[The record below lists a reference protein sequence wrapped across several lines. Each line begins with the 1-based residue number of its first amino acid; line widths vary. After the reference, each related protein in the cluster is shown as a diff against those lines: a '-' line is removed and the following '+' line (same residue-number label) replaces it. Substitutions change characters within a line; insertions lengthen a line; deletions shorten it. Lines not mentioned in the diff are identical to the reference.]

1 MHTTSAKHP
10 GSTLLRLRVREICTV
25 LFMLVMTAPAG
36 RGAVIQ
42 EAYQF
47 FPNQQMP
54 QDPPWERLDTP
65 NGNRV
70 QLKDNWL
77 QVIDDQEGDSG
88 NQVPMFRRSLTAA
101 EITGTDDYQV
111 RARLRMTDF
120 DFKDPNDDEDKA
132 AFTGQ
137 IADGNRF
144 VAFGVHLDVTD
155 LDGDGKATEQRV
167 VFLGQAAEPLGSVGE
182 APGGEFLDVLLE
194 RTGGTVDLYLN
205 DALVSSE
212 SYSNFPN
219 NSGSFRRLFWG
230 GGSSPT
236 TGTTELMGVSFGV
249 NTDAA
254 PINLPEPTAGLLLGA
269 GLAIA
274 ALGRRTRN

>member
-1 MHTTSAKHP
+1 M
-10 GSTLLRLRVREICTV
+10 V
-25 LFMLVMTAPAG
+25 LFGLVLLAPPRRA
-36 RGAVIQ
+36 AVIQ

-47 FPNQQMP
+47 FPDEQLP

-70 QLKDNWL
+70 QLKDQWL
-77 QVIDDQEGDSG
+77 QIIDDREGNSG
-88 NQVPMFRRSLTAA
+88 NQVPMFRRSLSTA
-101 EITGTDDYQV
+101 EITSTDDYQV

-155 LDGDGKATEQRV
+155 LDGDGDATEQRV
-167 VFLGQAAEPLGSVGE
+167 VFLGPAAEPLGVVGE
-182 APGGEFLDVLLE
+182 ASGGEFLDVLLA
-194 RTGGTVDLYLN
+194 RTGGTVELYVN
-205 DALVSSE
+205 DTLVSTE
-212 SYSNFPN
+212 QYSNFPT
-219 NSGSFRRLFWG
+219 NSGAFRRLFWG

-236 TGTTELMGVSFGV
+236 TGTTELMGVSFGI
-249 NTDAA
+249 NAGA
-254 PINLPEPTAGLLLGA
+254 SPISVPEPTAGLLFGA
-269 GLAIA
+269 TLVFLALRGPA
-274 ALGRRTRN
+274 RGREQ